1 MHVTLR
7 NPNCQKT
14 VLDNGATL
22 DPALAYEACL
32 HAGNFREGNHG
43 AGDRKSVV

>member
-22 DPALAYEACL
+22 LRAFLL
-32 HAGNFREGNHG
+32 GIQ
-43 AGDRKSVV
+43 

>member
-22 DPALAYEACL
+22 QQSSETSVI
-32 HAGNFREGNHG
+32 FRRLIFLFPEGQVLSG
-43 AGDRKSVV
+43 LL